1 MVARTGVKRRK
12 RIGGDERKGK
22 RKMKNCEEWPSRKEF
37 NNIE

>member
-1 MVARTGVKRRK
+1 MMARTEVGRRE
-12 RIGGDERKGK
+12 RIREDERKGE